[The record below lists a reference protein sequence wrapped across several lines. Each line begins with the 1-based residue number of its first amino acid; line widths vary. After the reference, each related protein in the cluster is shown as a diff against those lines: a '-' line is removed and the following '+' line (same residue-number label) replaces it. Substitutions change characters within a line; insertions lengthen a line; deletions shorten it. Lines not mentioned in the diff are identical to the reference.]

1 MEIGQEKH
9 LILGYLFDMT
19 VTLPTIFVGSK
30 DGTNFR
36 ANTRANLT
44 LHRLKLNFTD
54 LGSYTTTIQRLGKDD
69 YTETFEMTPATQV
82 LANRIAAVEEVE
94 QTIPIYERNKNV
106 TISIG
111 YKTSFT
117 SVTNIIVV
125 EGDYTNKFIEVS
137 KLFTNKS

>member
-1 MEIGQEKH
+1 
-9 LILGYLFDMT
+9 MT

-30 DGTNFR
+30 EGNNFR

-82 LANRIAAVEEVE
+82 LANRVAAVEEVE

-111 YKTSFT
+111 SKHPLPASLI
-117 SVTNIIVV
+117 SLSW
-125 EGDYTNKFIEVS
+125 EGDYTNKFYRSV
-137 KLFTNKS
+137 